1 MRLEKKQPPHAT
13 SVKPSGIPAETFWF
27 TTIEGLSVLTKATPS
42 IDTFADMFPLLLQVE
57 VYCKS
62 TSTLLFLVSVCFFCF
77 VGWYAK
83 KTSRN
88 SFQHS
93 TAKQIIG
100 SFWSLLFFRGW
111 KLCKW
116 WMGQLLENPI
126 NYIPEALSKTHMK
139 PTNIKCFGIW
149 CLVFLLNL
157 GDFQVPLAQI
167 NCLARSPFVKPFPVA
182 LGQTKSRHIHDQHLS
197 GEGYQKPT
205 AGYDIIF
212 GTFWYIDEII
222 ACYVISSSFDVLG
235 TNLRFIFHRWQDP
248 GSP

>member
-100 SFWSLLFFRGW
+100 SF
-111 KLCKW
+111 
-116 WMGQLLENPI
+116 
-126 NYIPEALSKTHMK
+126 
-139 PTNIKCFGIW
+139 
-149 CLVFLLNL
+149 
-157 GDFQVPLAQI
+157 
-167 NCLARSPFVKPFPVA
+167 
-182 LGQTKSRHIHDQHLS
+182 
-197 GEGYQKPT
+197 
-205 AGYDIIF
+205 
-212 GTFWYIDEII
+212 
-222 ACYVISSSFDVLG
+222 
-235 TNLRFIFHRWQDP
+235 
-248 GSP
+248 

>member
-1 MRLEKKQPPHAT
+1 MELPSLRPFSTRNFQTDFLPSKGTCCTLKESNLVGLSIWTTWHTGIWDICPPLYRDFCNENETGKKKQPPHAT

-62 TSTLLFLVSVCFFCF
+62 TSTLLFFGERMFFLFCGVVC
-77 VGWYAK
+77 K

-111 KLCKW
+111 KRCKW

-182 LGQTKSRHIHDQHLS
+182 LG
-197 GEGYQKPT
+197 
-205 AGYDIIF
+205 
-212 GTFWYIDEII
+212 
-222 ACYVISSSFDVLG
+222 
-235 TNLRFIFHRWQDP
+235 
-248 GSP
+248 

>member
-1 MRLEKKQPPHAT
+1 MELQWLMPFSRRNFQTDFLPSKGTCCTLKQSNLVGLSNMNNLGYWDLGYLSPSLHCFLPRKWDWKKTTPPCHICKT
-13 SVKPSGIPAETFWF
+13 FRYTCRDFWF

-62 TSTLLFLVSVCFFCF
+62 TSTLLFFGERMFFLFCGVVC
-77 VGWYAK
+77 K

-111 KLCKW
+111 KRCKW

-157 GDFQVPLAQI
+157 RDFQVPLAQI

-182 LGQTKSRHIHDQHLS
+182 LG
-197 GEGYQKPT
+197 
-205 AGYDIIF
+205 
-212 GTFWYIDEII
+212 
-222 ACYVISSSFDVLG
+222 
-235 TNLRFIFHRWQDP
+235 
-248 GSP
+248 